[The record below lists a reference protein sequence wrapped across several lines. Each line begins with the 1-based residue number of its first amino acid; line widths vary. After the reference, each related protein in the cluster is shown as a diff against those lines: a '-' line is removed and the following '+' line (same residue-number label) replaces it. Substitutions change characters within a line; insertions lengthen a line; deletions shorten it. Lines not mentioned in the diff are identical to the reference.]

1 MNQAAIIHRP
11 TSDYIYP
18 SSRNTLELQLI
29 TARGDADEAE
39 LWYWMRYEMDPAKI
53 RRQRL
58 HVSLQDALHDY
69 YRTTVC
75 TGRIAAYTR
84 YCFHLRAGTDELWLG
99 ANGLQETEPAMNGNF
114 FEFLWPNPTDGFS
127 APGWRG
133 RQVYYQIFPER
144 FKNGDPSRTPAD
156 ADAWGAPPTR
166 ENFMGGD
173 LVGITEGLDY
183 IQSLGV
189 TCLYLTPIFR
199 SPSNHKY
206 DTADYFEID
215 PAFGTKDDLRRLVDG
230 VHARGMRIILDGVFN
245 HCGYWWDKFQDVVR
259 NGEASPYRS
268 WFFIHSYPVDAE
280 RQNYD
285 CVGHYK
291 WMPKLNLADPDARDY
306 FLSIGRYWLQ
316 EFHIDGWRLDVA
328 DELPTTFLEAFA
340 AEMRGWKP
348 DCILLGET
356 WGDAGRLVNGNR
368 LDSAMNYLFRDA
380 AVAWLAKDALPAS
393 EFGCRLN
400 RTLAL
405 YPGETNLRMYNLLDS
420 HDTARFLYEAGGDKA
435 RLRLA
440 VAMQMTFPG
449 SPAIFYGDEIG
460 LSGSNDPGC
469 RMAMQWD
476 GEKQDRQLLNWYRQL
491 ISLRLASDSLTDG
504 DYRTV
509 LADDGAN
516 VYAFSRWVPGEQ
528 TLVILN
534 AGAAPWRGRLP
545 IPEWAREFAQWTL
558 CCQTGGMTEEKPF
571 HPTILTDDPG
581 RFETEL
587 PAKSVKII
595 RSINNQLKEKVQS

>member
-75 TGRIAAYTR
+75 TGQIAAYTR

-133 RQVYYQIFPER
+133 RQVYYQIFPE
-144 FKNGDPSRTPAD
+144 
-156 ADAWGAPPTR
+156 
-166 ENFMGGD
+166 NFMGGD
-173 LVGITEGLDY
+173 LAGITEGLDY

-215 PAFGTKDDLRRLVDG
+215 PAFGTKDNLRRLVDG

-268 WFFIHSYPVDAE
+268 WFFIHSYPVDAG

-328 DELPTTFLEAFA
+328 DELPTAFLEAFA

-400 RTLAL
+400 RALAL

-460 LSGSNDPGC
+460 LSGPNDPGC

>member
-1 MNQAAIIHRP
+1 M
-11 TSDYIYP
+11 
-18 SSRNTLELQLI
+18 
-29 TARGDADEAE
+29 DA
-39 LWYWMRYEMDPAKI
+39 
-53 RRQRL
+53 
-58 HVSLQDALHDY
+58 
-69 YRTTVC
+69 
-75 TGRIAAYTR
+75 G
-84 YCFHLRAGTDELWLG
+84 
-99 ANGLQETEPAMNGNF
+99 
-114 FEFLWPNPTDGFS
+114 
-127 APGWRG
+127 
-133 RQVYYQIFPER
+133 
-144 FKNGDPSRTPAD
+144 
-156 ADAWGAPPTR
+156 
-166 ENFMGGD
+166 
-173 LVGITEGLDY
+173 
-183 IQSLGV
+183 
-189 TCLYLTPIFR
+189 
-199 SPSNHKY
+199 
-206 DTADYFEID
+206 
-215 PAFGTKDDLRRLVDG
+215 
-230 VHARGMRIILDGVFN
+230 
-245 HCGYWWDKFQDVVR
+245 
-259 NGEASPYRS
+259 
-268 WFFIHSYPVDAE
+268 

-328 DELPTTFLEAFA
+328 DELPTAFLEAFA

-368 LDSAMNYLFRDA
+368 LDSTMNYLFRDA

-400 RTLAL
+400 RALAL

-460 LSGSNDPGC
+460 LSGPNDPGC

-516 VYAFSRWVPGEQ
+516 VYAFSRTVPGEQ

>member
-1 MNQAAIIHRP
+1 M
-11 TSDYIYP
+11 
-18 SSRNTLELQLI
+18 
-29 TARGDADEAE
+29 
-39 LWYWMRYEMDPAKI
+39 
-53 RRQRL
+53 
-58 HVSLQDALHDY
+58 
-69 YRTTVC
+69 
-75 TGRIAAYTR
+75 
-84 YCFHLRAGTDELWLG
+84 
-99 ANGLQETEPAMNGNF
+99 
-114 FEFLWPNPTDGFS
+114 
-127 APGWRG
+127 
-133 RQVYYQIFPER
+133 
-144 FKNGDPSRTPAD
+144 
-156 ADAWGAPPTR
+156 
-166 ENFMGGD
+166 
-173 LVGITEGLDY
+173 
-183 IQSLGV
+183 
-189 TCLYLTPIFR
+189 
-199 SPSNHKY
+199 
-206 DTADYFEID
+206 
-215 PAFGTKDDLRRLVDG
+215 
-230 VHARGMRIILDGVFN
+230 
-245 HCGYWWDKFQDVVR
+245 
-259 NGEASPYRS
+259 
-268 WFFIHSYPVDAE
+268 
-280 RQNYD
+280 
-285 CVGHYK
+285 
-291 WMPKLNLADPDARDY
+291 
-306 FLSIGRYWLQ
+306 Q

-328 DELPTTFLEAFA
+328 DELPTAFLEAFA

-400 RTLAL
+400 RALAL

-460 LSGSNDPGC
+460 LSGPNDPGC

-504 DYRTV
+504 DCRTV

-558 CCQTGGMTEEKPF
+558 CCQTGGVTEEKPF
-571 HPTILTDDPG
+571 YPTILTDDPG

>member
-1 MNQAAIIHRP
+1 M
-11 TSDYIYP
+11 
-18 SSRNTLELQLI
+18 
-29 TARGDADEAE
+29 
-39 LWYWMRYEMDPAKI
+39 
-53 RRQRL
+53 
-58 HVSLQDALHDY
+58 
-69 YRTTVC
+69 
-75 TGRIAAYTR
+75 
-84 YCFHLRAGTDELWLG
+84 
-99 ANGLQETEPAMNGNF
+99 
-114 FEFLWPNPTDGFS
+114 
-127 APGWRG
+127 
-133 RQVYYQIFPER
+133 
-144 FKNGDPSRTPAD
+144 
-156 ADAWGAPPTR
+156 
-166 ENFMGGD
+166 
-173 LVGITEGLDY
+173 
-183 IQSLGV
+183 

-268 WFFIHSYPVDAE
+268 WFFIHSYPVDAG

-306 FLSIGRYWLQ
+306 FLSVGRYWLQ

-328 DELPTTFLEAFA
+328 DELPTAFLEAFA

-400 RTLAL
+400 RGLAL

-460 LSGSNDPGC
+460 LSGPNDPGC

-504 DYRTV
+504 DCRTV

-558 CCQTGGMTEEKPF
+558 CCQTGGVTEEKPF
-571 HPTILTDDPG
+571 YPTILTDDPG

>member
-39 LWYWMRYEMDPAKI
+39 LWYWMRYETDPAKI

-75 TGRIAAYTR
+75 TGQIAAYTR

-173 LVGITEGLDY
+173 LAGITEGLDY

-268 WFFIHSYPVDAE
+268 WFFIHSYPVDAG

-291 WMPKLNLADPDARDY
+291 WMPKLNLADPDARDF
-306 FLSIGRYWLQ
+306 FLSVGRYWLQ

-328 DELPTTFLEAFA
+328 DELPTAFLEAFA
-340 AEMRGWKP
+340 AEMRGWKL

-400 RTLAL
+400 RALAL

-460 LSGSNDPGC
+460 LSGPNDPGC

-516 VYAFSRWVPGEQ
+516 VYAFSRTVPGEQ

-558 CCQTGGMTEEKPF
+558 CCQTGGVTEEKPF
-571 HPTILTDDPG
+571 YPTILTDDPG

>member
-39 LWYWMRYEMDPAKI
+39 LWYWMRYETDPAKI

-75 TGRIAAYTR
+75 TGQIAAYTR

-99 ANGLQETEPAMNGNF
+99 ANGLQETEPAMNGNY

-173 LVGITEGLDY
+173 LAGITEGLDY

-268 WFFIHSYPVDAE
+268 WFFIHSYPVDAG

-291 WMPKLNLADPDARDY
+291 WMPKLNLADPDARDF
-306 FLSIGRYWLQ
+306 FLSVGRYWLQ

-328 DELPTTFLEAFA
+328 DELPTAFLEAFA

-380 AVAWLAKDALPAS
+380 AVAWLAKDTLPAS

-400 RTLAL
+400 RALAL

-449 SPAIFYGDEIG
+449 CPAVFYGDEVG
-460 LSGSNDPGC
+460 LSGGNDPDC
-469 RMAMQWD
+469 
-476 GEKQDRQLLNWYRQL
+476 
-491 ISLRLASDSLTDG
+491 RLAMEWDEEKLDKELLALYRKLIGIRRESPSLLRG
-504 DYRTV
+504 DFRTC
-509 LADDGAN
+509 LCDDVSN
-516 VYAFSRWVPGEQ
+516 MYAFRRTCGEDES
-528 TLVILN
+528 LVVLN
-534 AGAAPWRGRLP
+534 AGSEPVKTKIAAEGTWTPRISGRKP
-545 IPEWAREFAQWTL
+545 VSSES
-558 CCQTGGMTEEKPF
+558 GGITVDLAPCSAEIYQKKAK
-571 HPTILTDDPG
+571 G
-581 RFETEL
+581 R
-587 PAKSVKII
+587 K
-595 RSINNQLKEKVQS
+595 